1 MLSAIHF
8 DLQKSSSAFR
18 WGSILGIFC
27 GLVGLFLTVFS
38 QFGFLS
44 SYQYLDN
51 LGALFLVTA
60 CLVSSFA
67 AHSFDKVR
75 EAGNGKA

>member
-1 MLSAIHF
+1 M
-8 DLQKSSSAFR
+8 
-18 WGSILGIFC
+18 LGIYF
-27 GLVGLFLTVFS
+27 GLAGLFLSVFS
-38 QFGFLS
+38 QLGITS

-67 AHSFDKVR
+67 ARSFDKAH
-75 EAGNGKA
+75 EAEDGKA